1 MARFSA
7 NEADNYGGQG
17 GAGFFRLAND
27 GDVARVRFMY
37 NSIDDVEGVSVHI
50 VELNGKK
57 RYVNCLR
64 DYNDPID
71 KCPFC
76 RERMAVMAKLFVPV
90 YDVDEDRVKIWERGK
105 KFFNK
110 ISGLCSRYKKLVE
123 KEFDI
128 ERHGKA
134 GSTDTTYEIFPVDD
148 SEKLSMKD
156 LPEIPEDFAKFVLEK
171 SAEDMEYYLEEGQFP
186 PEDDDEAPRRRGSR
200 NGGRSSRRS
209 ARRAED
215 VPEDIDDELP
225 FGNDDDEE
233 EEDTRSRRKSSR
245 QNTRR
250 TPANGKRRRSDDEDD
265 EY

>member
-1 MARFSA
+1 MARFRA
-7 NEADNYGGQG
+7 EQADNYGGQG

-37 NSIDDVEGVSVHI
+37 KTIDDVEGMSVHQ
-50 VELNGKK
+50 VEIGDKK

-64 DYNDPID
+64 EYNEPID

-76 RERMAVMAKLFVPV
+76 REHMAVQAKLFVPV

-123 KEFDI
+123 KEFEI

-148 SEKLSMKD
+148 CEKLTMED
-156 LPEIPEDFAKFVLEK
+156 LPELPEDFNKFVLEK
-171 SAEDMEYYLEEGQFP
+171 SADDMEYYLEEGKFP
-186 PEDDDEAPRRRGSR
+186 PEDNDEQPRRRNSR
-200 NGGRSSRRS
+200 ND
-209 ARRAED
+209 RRANARKKFEED
-215 VPEDIDDELP
+215 EEDIDEEVP
-225 FGNDDDEE
+225 FEEDEE
-233 EEDTRSRRKSSR
+233 AEEEQPRRRESRASSR
-245 QNTRR
+245 QNNRR
-250 TPANGKRRRSDDEDD
+250 TPSSGRRRNSDDF
-265 EY
+265 

>member
-1 MARFSA
+1 MARFRA
-7 NEADNYGGQG
+7 KEADNYGGQG

-37 NSIDDVEGVSVHI
+37 NTIDDVEGMSVHQVKI
-50 VELNGKK
+50 NDKK

-64 DYNDPID
+64 EYSDPVD

-76 RERMAVMAKLFVPV
+76 AARMTVQAKLFVPV
-90 YDVDEDRVKIWERGK
+90 YDVDEDKVKIWERGK

-110 ISGLCSRYKKLVE
+110 ISGLCGRYKRLVE
-123 KEFDI
+123 KEFEI

-134 GSTDTTYEIFPVDD
+134 GSTDTTYEIFPIDD
-148 SEKLSMKD
+148 SEKLSMED
-156 LPEIPEDFAKFVLEK
+156 LPELPEDFNKFVLEK
-171 SAEDMEYYLEEGQFP
+171 SADDMEYYLQEGQFP
-186 PEDDDEAPRRRGSR
+186 PEDNEESPRRRNSR
-200 NGGRSSRRS
+200 DGGRSSRRS
-209 ARRAED
+209 ARRVED

-225 FGNDDDEE
+225 FGDGDEEE
-233 EEDTRSRRKSSR
+233 EEDTRSSRRSSR